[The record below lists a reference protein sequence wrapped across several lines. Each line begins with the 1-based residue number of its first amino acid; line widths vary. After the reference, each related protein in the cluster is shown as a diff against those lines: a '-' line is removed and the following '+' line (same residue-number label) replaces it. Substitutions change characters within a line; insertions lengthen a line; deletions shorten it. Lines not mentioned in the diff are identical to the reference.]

1 MSVSEKRQTIVIA
14 DDDAFL
20 REMLRLLLRSD
31 DYEVIGEAANGAVAF
46 DLCRKLRPDV
56 ALLDINMP
64 VKDGLSVL
72 EELKLL
78 NCPSKVVMMSTEAT
92 LDRVKLAV
100 AKGAKGFIV
109 KPFSAAS
116 VLNELRE
123 RLQ

>member
-72 EELKLL
+72 EELKSL
-78 NCPSKVVMMSTEAT
+78 NCPS
-92 LDRVKLAV
+92 R
-100 AKGAKGFIV
+100 
-109 KPFSAAS
+109 
-116 VLNELRE
+116 
-123 RLQ
+123 